1 MHRLRWQWLLMMG
14 LFGWIAG
21 CATSPEAVD
30 ERDDLGN
37 HAPKH
42 YVCRRAPGPIAIDG
56 RLDDAAWSTAAWTD
70 AFVDI
75 EGEDRAEPRFE
86 TRAKMLWDDEYLYI
100 GARLQEPHIWAT
112 LTERDEIVFYDND
125 FEIFIDP
132 DGDAAQYYE
141 IEVNALG
148 TIFDLFL
155 VKTYIDGGP
164 ALHDWDLKGMKHAV
178 HIGGTLNNPT
188 DLDAGWSIEF
198 ALPWAHLA
206 PAAHMPAPPEEGDIW
221 RINFSR
227 VQWRH
232 RVVDGRYQKLPGI
245 REDNWVWSPQG
256 AVNMHL
262 PQRWGF
268 VQFTMDGEKPDAV
281 DSAAGAVGVPSRALC
296 LQRDDLERPED
307 E

>member
-1 MHRLRWQWLLMMG
+1 MYRCRWIRVFVMCLLACA
-14 LFGWIAG
+14 AG
-21 CATSPEAVD
+21 CATSRQVTG
-30 ERDDLGN
+30 ERDVLVTES
-37 HAPKH
+37 PKH

-56 RLDDAAWSTAAWTD
+56 RLDDAAWSGAEWTD

-75 EGEDRAEPRFE
+75 EGDHKPVPRFE

-100 GARLQEPHIWAT
+100 GARLQEPHVWAT
-112 LTERDEIVFYDND
+112 LTERDEIVFNDND

-132 DGDAAQYYE
+132 DGDTEQYYE

-164 ALHDWDLKGMKHAV
+164 ALHDWDLKGMNHAV
-178 HIGGTLNNPT
+178 HIGGTLNNPS

-198 ALPWAHLA
+198 ALPWTHLA
-206 PAAHMPAPPEEGDIW
+206 PAAHMPTPPERGDVW

-232 RVVDGRYQKLPGI
+232 RVTDGRYERLPGT

-256 AVNMHL
+256 VVNMHV
-262 PQRWGF
+262 PEHWGF
-268 VQFTMDGEKPDAV
+268 VEFIAGEK
-281 DSAAGAVGVPSRALC
+281 
-296 LQRDDLERPED
+296 
-307 E
+307 

>member
-1 MHRLRWQWLLMMG
+1 MCFLPCA
-14 LFGWIAG
+14 AG
-21 CATSPEAVD
+21 CATSREVTG
-30 ERDDLGN
+30 ERGVLVNG
-37 HAPKH
+37 APKH
-42 YVCRRAPGPIAIDG
+42 YVCRRAPGAIAIDG
-56 RLDDAAWSTAAWTD
+56 RLDDAAWTGAAWTD

-75 EGEDRAEPRFE
+75 EGDHKPAPRFE

-112 LTERDEIVFYDND
+112 LTERDEIVFNDND

-132 DGDAAQYYE
+132 DGDTEQYYE
-141 IEVNALG
+141 VEVNALN

-178 HIGGTLNNPT
+178 HIGGTLNNPS

-206 PAAHMPAPPEEGDIW
+206 PAARTATPPHSGGVW

-232 RVVDGRYQKLPGI
+232 RVVDGRYEKLPGP

-256 AVNMHL
+256 VVNMHL
-262 PQRWGF
+262 PERWGM
-268 VQFTMDGEKPDAV
+268 VEFTSDGSEPETADGEGG
-281 DSAAGAVGVPSRALC
+281 AAGV
-296 LQRDDLERPED
+296 ER
-307 E
+307 